1 MASLSPGWR
10 GSWPRPLLLLLCAV
24 LLLVASAVPTSAVP
38 EPGLATTLA
47 GEVAESEGE
56 GTGPGATEPDEDRAS
71 SSEEDAHV
79 LRENLVGHLK
89 DAIENGKVKVLV
101 QTKTVDKAADV
112 VVMKG
117 GSLDSFERDNQFIV
131 GVSSTA
137 SPFPVEEVSSARK
150 VVVTNFEGERLQCF
164 VPIVQQ
170 GQEEGDEGGS
180 EGEDVG
186 DLAGLLGGDVG
197 KSHRHQDGWWTYEVC
212 PLVHVRQFHAEGEQ
226 GFNLGRFKR
235 SLVEDRGVSL
245 VYDSGDVCDVT
256 GEMRE
261 TTVRFTCSGT
271 ASGIQKVVET
281 SSCAYLVDF
290 ASQELCKVFPE
301 QSPTLHNILCTKE

>member
-112 VVMKG
+112 VVSVREG
-117 GSLDSFERDNQFIV
+117 IV
-131 GVSSTA
+131 
-137 SPFPVEEVSSARK
+137 R
-150 VVVTNFEGERLQCF
+150 
-164 VPIVQQ
+164 
-170 GQEEGDEGGS
+170 
-180 EGEDVG
+180 
-186 DLAGLLGGDVG
+186 
-197 KSHRHQDGWWTYEVC
+197 
-212 PLVHVRQFHAEGEQ
+212 
-226 GFNLGRFKR
+226 
-235 SLVEDRGVSL
+235 
-245 VYDSGDVCDVT
+245 
-256 GEMRE
+256 
-261 TTVRFTCSGT
+261 
-271 ASGIQKVVET
+271 
-281 SSCAYLVDF
+281 CAK
-290 ASQELCKVFPE
+290 EL
-301 QSPTLHNILCTKE
+301 